1 MTDVAWGFLD
11 SGHLKALLY
20 ADTVIYFAA
29 MAVTVYLW
37 TRYVI
42 LYLEEKNFFS
52 ATLNQIG
59 RIFLLFELAAIAVNF
74 FYPVLF
80 HFDENAVYYADPARY
95 LTLGIQILMFLLTS
109 VYTLTITVK
118 TEGSVRQRHRVI
130 GIFGLIMTIFVSIQ
144 IYYPLMSLY
153 SMGFTLGI
161 CLLHTFVVE
170 GEKEEYRKELEE
182 ALKRE
187 QQQKKEL
194 GSAKRMAYTDPLT
207 GVKNKLAYLEKEED
221 MDRRIA
227 SQKVE
232 AFGVVVFDL
241 NGLKLINDTKGHE
254 VGDQYIMAACRII
267 CNHFKH
273 SPVYRIGGDEFTA
286 VLEGEDYRNRKSLLN
301 AFNTLMDEN
310 LKKGQEV
317 IASGMAEY
325 IPNQDDHSQNI
336 FDRADMRMYQRKREL
351 KERTA

>member
-52 ATLNQIG
+52 ATLNQID

-144 IYYPLMSLY
+144 IYYPLM
-153 SMGFTLGI
+153 
-161 CLLHTFVVE
+161 
-170 GEKEEYRKELEE
+170 
-182 ALKRE
+182 
-187 QQQKKEL
+187 
-194 GSAKRMAYTDPLT
+194 PL
-207 GVKNKLAYLEKEED
+207 
-221 MDRRIA
+221 
-227 SQKVE
+227 S
-232 AFGVVVFDL
+232 
-241 NGLKLINDTKGHE
+241 
-254 VGDQYIMAACRII
+254 
-267 CNHFKH
+267 
-273 SPVYRIGGDEFTA
+273 
-286 VLEGEDYRNRKSLLN
+286 
-301 AFNTLMDEN
+301 LMDEN

-317 IASGMAEY
+317 ITSGMAEY
-325 IPNQDDHSQNI
+325 IPNQDDHYQNI
-336 FDRADMRMYQRKREL
+336 IDRADMRMYQRKREL